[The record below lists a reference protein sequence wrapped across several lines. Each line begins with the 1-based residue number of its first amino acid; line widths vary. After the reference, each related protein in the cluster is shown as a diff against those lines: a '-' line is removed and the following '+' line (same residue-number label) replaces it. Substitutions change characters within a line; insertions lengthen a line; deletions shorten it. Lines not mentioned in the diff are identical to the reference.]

1 VTRAR
6 TYSVAAACVALGL
19 ASASAQGSAATI
31 VTIDGR
37 TLTGIVV
44 GDANELQ
51 IGAETIALADVMSLR
66 LDAAGV
72 EAPAKANFCVWLR
85 SGSLL
90 PATRIDGVAATASTP
105 NQLLIELASG
115 GELRVPLT
123 TVAAVRS
130 RANDPQTFTADRK
143 EPDENRDYL
152 YVVKDGAPQR
162 FGVTIEAVRDGNV
175 HFDLRGSSY
184 EFPLRGD
191 NSVAAIVF
199 GKNTGFAPD
208 RLPAPRVQASL
219 AGGEVCFGKLLAIGA
234 SVKLQLDEGAI
245 LEVPASRLLGL
256 DVQSDKLAWLSSM
269 QPRVEQTAA
278 FDRVWP
284 WTVDRSPAGPG
295 IVLGGVTYA
304 RGLVMVPRTRLTFE
318 LGGRYDVFEAVLG
331 FDERSGP
338 QAHAIFRVLT
348 DGKLLF
354 EVTLSGP
361 GSQPRLI
368 HLQLA
373 RCRELTLEADFGNDF
388 DLGDLCA
395 FAEARVLQTSTVA
408 PK

>member
-1 VTRAR
+1 
-6 TYSVAAACVALGL
+6 
-19 ASASAQGSAATI
+19 
-31 VTIDGR
+31 
-37 TLTGIVV
+37 
-44 GDANELQ
+44 
-51 IGAETIALADVMSLR
+51 M
-66 LDAAGV
+66 
-72 EAPAKANFCVWLR
+72 WLR